1 MIMSAATETKSFFH
15 PWLFVAGAFL
25 LLIAAWTSMI
35 YIATKFTPETIPVS
49 GNASPR

>member
-1 MIMSAATETKSFFH
+1 MIMNAAEDTKSFFR

-49 GNASPR
+49 GAAAPR